1 MKVTASSR
9 LAAAKE
15 KRGKSGLPDQVERD
29 KIDSEVLLLDINSI
43 APNSEQP
50 RVSFDEDYIKNL
62 AGTIKDR
69 GLIQPITVFKTD
81 KGYEL
86 VAGENRL
93 RAHKLLD
100 LKQIRAIVTK
110 SSPEDKAL
118 DALIENIHRD
128 DLHPIEVGRGIANLI
143 QKGIVKNQKEAKE
156 KLNMSKNAISRYVSS
171 ANISDD
177 AYMLSL
183 DKQYK
188 NINVFAALS
197 KVEPTEQRELL
208 AFIISEG
215 FKEND
220 AILEIK
226 QHLSQTIVNRSVT
239 HFKKSRDVTTINIR
253 GLDLEKKNQVQLYLE
268 KIRKILE

>member
-1 MKVTASSR
+1 
-9 LAAAKE
+9 
-15 KRGKSGLPDQVERD
+15 
-29 KIDSEVLLLDINSI
+29 
-43 APNSEQP
+43 
-50 RVSFDEDYIKNL
+50 
-62 AGTIKDR
+62 
-69 GLIQPITVFKTD
+69 
-81 KGYEL
+81 
-86 VAGENRL
+86 
-93 RAHKLLD
+93 
-100 LKQIRAIVTK
+100 
-110 SSPEDKAL
+110 
-118 DALIENIHRD
+118 
-128 DLHPIEVGRGIANLI
+128 
-143 QKGIVKNQKEAKE
+143 
-156 KLNMSKNAISRYVSS
+156 
-171 ANISDD
+171 
-177 AYMLSL
+177 MLSL